1 MTDHVRKQ
9 LRDQVAVL
17 VQTLTTYAVNVY
29 KNRKY
34 PVDESDLPCLI
45 VQTGDEEIELL
56 TMDYPAQQLRKEQLI
71 ISVIVVATTGIDDML
86 DEICKD
92 IEIALAGNVSLAK
105 NFKLD
110 STSGIEP
117 NIVGEKPV
125 GVVDMRFMAE
135 IYTLEN
141 APFTAL

>member
-9 LRDQVAVL
+9 LRGQVATL
-17 VQTLTTYAVNVY
+17 VQSLTTYAVNVY
-29 KNRKY
+29 KNRRY
-34 PVDESDLPCLI
+34 PVDSSELPCLI
-45 VQTGDEEIELL
+45 VQTGEEEIEIL
-56 TMDYPAQQLRKEQLI
+56 TIDYPAQQLRQEQLI
-71 ISVIVVATTGIDDML
+71 ISVIAETTVGMDDML

-92 IEIALAGNVSLAK
+92 IEIALSGTVTLAR
-105 NFKLD
+105 NFRLD

-125 GVVDMRFMAE
+125 GVVDMRFAAE

>member
-17 VQTLTTYAVNVY
+17 VTGLVTYAVNVY
-29 KNRKY
+29 KNRRY
-34 PVDESDLPCLI
+34 PVDSSELPCLI

-56 TMDYPAQQLRKEQLI
+56 TIDYPAQQLRREQLI
-71 ISVIVVATTGIDDML
+71 ITVIAETTVGLDDML

-92 IEIALAGNVSLAK
+92 IEVALAGNVTVAK
-105 NFKLD
+105 NFKLE

-117 NIVGEKPV
+117 NVVGDKPV
-125 GVVDMRFMAE
+125 GVVDMRFVGE
-135 IYTLEN
+135 VYTLEN

>member
-17 VQTLTTYAVNVY
+17 VTGLTTYAVNVY

-34 PVDESDLPCLI
+34 PVDESELPCLI
-45 VQTGDEEIELL
+45 VQTGDEEVEIL
-56 TMDYPAQQLRKEQLI
+56 TVDYPAQQLRREQLI
-71 ISVIVVATTGIDDML
+71 ISVIVVATSGIDDML

>member
-17 VQTLTTYAVNVY
+17 VSTLTTYAVNVY
-29 KNRKY
+29 KNRRY
-34 PVDESDLPCLI
+34 PVSESELPCLI
-45 VQTGDEEIELL
+45 VQTGDEEIEIL
-56 TMDYPAQQLRKEQLI
+56 TADYPAQQLRREQLI
-71 ISVIVVATTGIDDML
+71 ISVIASDNTGLDDML

-92 IEIALAGNVSLAK
+92 IEIALAGNVSLAG

-110 STSGIEP
+110 STSGIEQ
-117 NIVGEKPV
+117 NIIGEKPV
-125 GVVDMRFMAE
+125 GVVEMRFTAE

-141 APFTAL
+141 SPFTAL

>member
-17 VQTLTTYAVNVY
+17 VQSLTTYAVNVY
-29 KNRKY
+29 KNRRY
-34 PVDESDLPCLI
+34 PVDSSELPCLI
-45 VQTGDEEIELL
+45 VQTGDEEIETL
-56 TMDYPAQQLRKEQLI
+56 TIDYPSQQLRREQLI
-71 ISVIVVATTGIDDML
+71 ISVIAETTVGLDDML

-92 IEIALAGNVSLAK
+92 IEIALAGNVLLSR
-105 NFKLD
+105 NFTLD
-110 STSGIEP
+110 STSGIDP

-125 GVVDMRFMAE
+125 GVVDMRFTAE

>member
-17 VQTLTTYAVNVY
+17 VQSLTTYAVNVY
-29 KNRKY
+29 KNRRY
-34 PVDESDLPCLI
+34 PVDASELPCLI
-45 VQTGDEEIELL
+45 VQTGDEEIENL
-56 TMDYPAQQLRKEQLI
+56 TMNFPAQQLRREQLI
-71 ISVIVVATTGIDDML
+71 ITVIAESVNGLDDML

-92 IEIALAGNVSLAK
+92 IEIALAGNVSISR
-105 NFKLD
+105 NFTLD

-117 NIVGEKPV
+117 NVVGEKPV
-125 GVVDMRFMAE
+125 GVVDMRFTAE

>member
-17 VQTLTTYAVNVY
+17 VTGLVTYAVNVY
-29 KNRKY
+29 KNRRY
-34 PVDESDLPCLI
+34 PVDSSELPCLI

-56 TMDYPAQQLRKEQLI
+56 TMDYPAQQLRREQLI
-71 ISVIVVATTGIDDML
+71 ITVIAETTVGLDDML

-92 IEIALAGNVSLAK
+92 IEVALAGNVTVAK
-105 NFKLD
+105 NFKLE
-110 STSGIEP
+110 STSGIEL
-117 NIVGEKPV
+117 NVVGDKPV
-125 GVVDMRFMAE
+125 GVVDMRFVGE
-135 IYTLEN
+135 VYTLEN

>member
-9 LRDQVAVL
+9 LRGQVATL
-17 VQTLTTYAVNVY
+17 VQSLTTYAVNVY
-29 KNRKY
+29 KNRRY
-34 PVDESDLPCLI
+34 PVDSSELPCLI
-45 VQTGDEEIELL
+45 VQTGEEEIEIL
-56 TMDYPAQQLRKEQLI
+56 TIDYPAQQLRQEQLI
-71 ISVIVVATTGIDDML
+71 ISVIAETTVGMDDML

-92 IEIALAGNVSLAK
+92 IEVALAGNVSIAK
-105 NFKLD
+105 SFKLD

-125 GVVDMRFMAE
+125 GVVDMRFVAE

>member
-9 LRDQVAVL
+9 LRDQIAVL
-17 VQTLTTYAVNVY
+17 VTGLVTYAVNVY
-29 KNRKY
+29 KNRRY
-34 PVDESDLPCLI
+34 PVDSSELPCLI

-56 TMDYPAQQLRKEQLI
+56 TMDYPAQQLRREQLI
-71 ISVIVVATTGIDDML
+71 ITVIAETTTGLDDML

-92 IEIALAGNVSLAK
+92 IEVVLAGSVTVAK
-105 NFKLD
+105 NFKLE

-117 NIVGEKPV
+117 NVVGDKPV
-125 GVVDMRFMAE
+125 GVVDMRFVGE
-135 IYTLEN
+135 VYTLEN

>member
-17 VQTLTTYAVNVY
+17 VTGLVTYAVNVY

-34 PVDESDLPCLI
+34 PVDSSELPCLI

-56 TMDYPAQQLRKEQLI
+56 TIDYPAQQLRREQLI
-71 ISVIVVATTGIDDML
+71 ITVIAETTTGLDDML

-92 IEIALAGNVSLAK
+92 IEVVLAGSVTVAK
-105 NFKLD
+105 NFKLE

-117 NIVGEKPV
+117 NVVGDKPV
-125 GVVDMRFMAE
+125 GVVDMRFVGE
-135 IYTLEN
+135 VYTLEN

>member
-17 VQTLTTYAVNVY
+17 VTELTTYAVNVY
-29 KNRKY
+29 KNRRY
-34 PVDESDLPCLI
+34 PVDSSELPCLI
-45 VQTGDEEIELL
+45 VQTGEEEIEIL
-56 TMDYPAQQLRKEQLI
+56 TIDYPAQQLRQEQLI
-71 ISVIVVATTGIDDML
+71 ISVIAETTVGMDDML

-92 IEIALAGNVSLAK
+92 IEIALAGNVSIAK
-105 NFKLD
+105 SFKLD

-117 NIVGEKPV
+117 NVVGEKPV

>member
-17 VQTLTTYAVNVY
+17 VQGLTTYAVNVY
-29 KNRKY
+29 KNRTY
-34 PVDESDLPCLI
+34 PVDSSELPCLI
-45 VQTGDEEIELL
+45 VQTGNETIEHL
-56 TMDYPAQQLRKEQLI
+56 TIDFPARQLRREQLI
-71 ISVIVVATTGIDDML
+71 ITVIAEAVTGLDDMM

-105 NFKLD
+105 NFTLD
-110 STSGIEP
+110 GTSGIEP
-117 NIVGEKPV
+117 NVVGEKPV
-125 GVVDMRFMAE
+125 GMVEMRFAAE

-141 APFTAL
+141 APYTAL

>member
-17 VQTLTTYAVNVY
+17 VQSLTTYAVTVF
-29 KNRKY
+29 KNRRY
-34 PVDESDLPCLI
+34 PVDPSELPCLI
-45 VQTGDEEIELL
+45 VQTGEERIENL
-56 TMDYPAQQLRKEQLI
+56 TIDFPAQQVRSEQLI
-71 ISVIVVATTGIDDML
+71 ISVIVENTSTLDDML

-92 IEIALAGNVSLAK
+92 IEIALAGHVTVAKSFNLLGVSA
-105 NFKLD
+105 
-110 STSGIEP
+110 IEP
-117 NIVGEKPV
+117 SVVGQKPV
-125 GVVDMRFMAE
+125 GQVDMTFIAE

>member
-17 VQTLTTYAVNVY
+17 VTGLVTYAVNVY

-34 PVDESDLPCLI
+34 PVDSSELPCLI

-56 TMDYPAQQLRKEQLI
+56 TMDYPAQQLRREQLI
-71 ISVIVVATTGIDDML
+71 ITVIAETTTGLDDML

-92 IEIALAGNVSLAK
+92 IEVVLAGSVTVAK
-105 NFKLD
+105 NFKLE

-117 NIVGEKPV
+117 NVVGDKPV
-125 GVVDMRFMAE
+125 GVVDMRFVGE
-135 IYTLEN
+135 VYTLEN

>member
-17 VQTLTTYAVNVY
+17 VDSLTTYSVTVF
-29 KNRKY
+29 KNRRY
-34 PVDESDLPCLI
+34 PIDSSELPCLI

-56 TMDYPAQQLRKEQLI
+56 TMDYPAQQLRQEQLI
-71 ISVIVVATTGIDDML
+71 ISVIAESTVGLDDML

-92 IEIALAGNVSLAK
+92 IEIALSGTVTLAR

-110 STSGIEP
+110 STSGIEQ

-125 GVVDMRFMAE
+125 GVVDMRFTAE

>member
-1 MTDHVRKQ
+1 MTGHVRKQ
-9 LRDQVAVL
+9 LRGQVATL
-17 VQTLTTYAVNVY
+17 VQSLTTYAVNVY
-29 KNRKY
+29 KNRRY
-34 PVDESDLPCLI
+34 PVDSSELPCLI

-56 TMDYPAQQLRKEQLI
+56 TIDYPAQQLRQEQLI
-71 ISVIVVATTGIDDML
+71 ISVIAETTVGLDDML

-92 IEIALAGNVSLAK
+92 IEVALAGNVSIAK
-105 NFKLD
+105 SFKLD

-125 GVVDMRFMAE
+125 GVVDMRFVAE